1 MELVSDNFW
10 YKRCHKLCW
19 KSFTNL
25 PNVGKE
31 SFCRN
36 RKEKIQKS
44 LKMVRSFLIIYFH
57 RKEYIKWIII
67 FFLLEKINS
76 YSARVLTVKHWITWE
91 SIWIIFVFGF
101 FTASIKSMSIQFNS
115 IHFVSILEIFVRVR
129 PYRRRKRWCFRIAS
143 ILATTSAT
151 TIIRCRLPSTSPNQ
165 GISST
170 RYI

>member
-67 FFLLEKINS
+67 FFFVGKNQFVQCPSTHCETLDYLRINMD
-76 YSARVLTVKHWITWE
+76 YFCFW
-91 SIWIIFVFGF
+91 F
-101 FTASIKSMSIQFNS
+101 FHRLDQIHEHSIQFNT
-115 IHFVSILEIFVRVR
+115 F
-129 PYRRRKRWCFRIAS
+129 CFYSRNICS
-143 ILATTSAT
+143 
-151 TIIRCRLPSTSPNQ
+151 CSPLSPPQALMFQNCVNTCHHQ
-165 GISST
+165 CHNNHSM
-170 RYI
+170 